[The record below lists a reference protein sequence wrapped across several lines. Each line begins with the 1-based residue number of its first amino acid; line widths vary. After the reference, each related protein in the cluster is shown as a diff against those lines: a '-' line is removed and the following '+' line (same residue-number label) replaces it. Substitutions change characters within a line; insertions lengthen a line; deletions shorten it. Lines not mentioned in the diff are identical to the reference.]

1 MDFDFPPEDDPRRTE
16 IKDWIYKNPNP
27 SNQELVDAGY
37 VVPHWPEPWG
47 FSAKPMHQLIIDE
60 ELRKARIRRPANPIG
75 IGWAGP
81 TIVAAGTDEQK
92 ERFLPRLLN
101 GEDFWC
107 QLFSEPDA
115 GSDLANLSTRAVR
128 DGDEYVV
135 NGSKIWSSGAHL
147 ASFGILI
154 ARTNP
159 DASKHHGISY
169 FICPMDLPGISMEPI
184 VDMTTAHS
192 FNQVFFDDVRLPAEL
207 LVGEEGDGWR
217 LARMTL
223 ANERVSLSSGGS
235 LWGDGPSV
243 DTLLDL
249 VRDSGG
255 ETDPIVRQK
264 LMGLYCESEVLKL
277 NRLRTLSARL
287 AGKIPGPEASIQ
299 KLMADYHGQN
309 VMETAKNLC
318 NASGMIKGSGPSGK
332 IDPSLSSG
340 PTQVNVD
347 KRNFP
352 ASDPIWHFGFLFSP
366 ALTLGGG
373 TFAVQRNIVAE
384 RALGLPRDIDVEE
397 GKTWS
402 EARKQ

>member
-1 MDFDFPPEDDPRRTE
+1 
-16 IKDWIYKNPNP
+16 
-27 SNQELVDAGY
+27 
-37 VVPHWPEPWG
+37 
-47 FSAKPMHQLIIDE
+47 
-60 ELRKARIRRPANPIG
+60 
-75 IGWAGP
+75 
-81 TIVAAGTDEQK
+81 
-92 ERFLPRLLN
+92 
-101 GEDFWC
+101 
-107 QLFSEPDA
+107 
-115 GSDLANLSTRAVR
+115 
-128 DGDEYVV
+128 
-135 NGSKIWSSGAHL
+135 
-147 ASFGILI
+147 
-154 ARTNP
+154 
-159 DASKHHGISY
+159 
-169 FICPMDLPGISMEPI
+169 
-184 VDMTTAHS
+184 
-192 FNQVFFDDVRLPAEL
+192 
-207 LVGEEGDGWR
+207 
-217 LARMTL
+217 MTL

-287 AGKIPGPEASIQ
+287 AGKVPGPEASIQ

-318 NASGMIKGSGPSGK
+318 STSGMIKGSGPSGK

-352 ASDPIWHFGFLFSP
+352 TSDPIWHFGFLFSP

-384 RALGLPRDIDVEE
+384 RVLGLPRDIDVEE

-402 EARKQ
+402 ESRRQ